1 MAERINRCVKVT
13 RDLLQKLG
21 RQPTI
26 PEIAKEMKLSISK
39 VVELLSVAQEP
50 SSLEAPVGEEGE
62 DQLGDLIEDKT
73 TLSPSD
79 TVFLTMLQEQM
90 DDLLNSTLSQREKK
104 ILELRFGL
112 KGNKPHTLNEIGDI
126 LNITR
131 ERVRQLEMRSLKKLR
146 ELEISS
152 ELHEILEESS

>member
-1 MAERINRCVKVT
+1 
-13 RDLLQKLG
+13 
-21 RQPTI
+21 
-26 PEIAKEMKLSISK
+26 MKLPIPK
-39 VVELLSVAQEP
+39 VVELVSVAQEP
-50 SSLEAPVGEEGE
+50 SSLEAPVGEDGE

-79 TVFLTMLQEQM
+79 AVFLTMLQEQIG
-90 DDLLNSTLSQREKK
+90 DLLNTLSPREKK

-131 ERVRQLEMRSLKKLR
+131 ERVRQLEARSLKKLR
-146 ELEISS
+146 ELEVSS